1 MVNLPLLSLQTALID
16 TVTVTKREGV
26 ENRSIAHPACF
37 FADTV
42 WVKLKVEASGTAE
55 NLLNK
60 FSFPFTLSG
69 LVHEWNDECNREH

>member
-37 FADTV
+37 FADKV

-55 NLLNK
+55 K

>member
-1 MVNLPLLSLQTALID
+1 MVNLPPLSLQTASID

-26 ENRSIAHPACF
+26 ESRSIAHPACF

-42 WVKLKVEASGTAE
+42 WVKLKVEASRTAE

-60 FSFPFTLSG
+60 FSFPFTLSS